1 MTKLGNVVMCRP
13 GSALEWPDSDNM
25 WEWMRY
31 LVVLRGILE
40 WLGKWAWVKV
50 CYTRGPGM
58 INRDYYLKHH
68 ETVKYLEY
76 YPHSNLN
83 GESLVRRVLKTI
95 NTKLN
100 LLLRQRNYLNY
111 LSRRLPYNAL
121 IQAHFDYGCT
131 SRSISWE

>member
-1 MTKLGNVVMCRP
+1 
-13 GSALEWPDSDNM
+13 
-25 WEWMRY
+25 
-31 LVVLRGILE
+31 
-40 WLGKWAWVKV
+40 
-50 CYTRGPGM
+50 M

-76 YPHSNLN
+76 YLHSNLN

-111 LSRRLPYNAL
+111 LSIRLP
-121 IQAHFDYGCT
+121 
-131 SRSISWE
+131 